1 MQDKN
6 KGAKSSSTKKSN
18 QSFLELIDTPTKQ
31 SAKTIRTEYDKK
43 QIELLWIQHYEQK
56 GFFHQ

>member
-6 KGAKSSSTKKSN
+6 KGVKSSSTQKSN
-18 QSFLELIDTPTKQ
+18 QSFLELIDTSRKQ
-31 SAKTIRTEYDKK
+31 STKTIRTEYDKK
-43 QIELLWIQHYEQK
+43 QIEQLWVQYYEQK